1 RRATPAGLTASSGRA
16 HTSAI
21 DSPLSF
27 TDRGAHLTRHGRSRR
42 AHVKRYILAAAMMLL
57 AGCNSGP
64 AGSPPGLIGS
74 FQLTNADGRP
84 SSVFK
89 YGEDL
94 FLEYRLANL
103 TGTDVRFNTY
113 YDALAGFG
121 VYSSES
127 GIGGSTLTALGH
139 APVPGVL
146 RNATSLAYKTSW
158 LSSPTTFWLLP
169 GDYELSAYAAA
180 EFEGYAPPQ
189 HETLHFRVV
198 SDEEHIFSVSGQ
210 GFLNDC
216 AFEGQVYW
224 ASVFRSRQGVY

>member
-1 RRATPAGLTASSGRA
+1 
-16 HTSAI
+16 
-21 DSPLSF
+21 
-27 TDRGAHLTRHGRSRR
+27 
-42 AHVKRYILAAAMMLL
+42 
-57 AGCNSGP
+57 
-64 AGSPPGLIGS
+64 
-74 FQLTNADGRP
+74 
-84 SSVFK
+84 
-89 YGEDL
+89 
-94 FLEYRLANL
+94 
-103 TGTDVRFNTY
+103 
-113 YDALAGFG
+113 
-121 VYSSES
+121 
-127 GIGGSTLTALGH
+127 ALGH

-224 ASVFRSRQGVY
+224 ASVFRSRQGVYTLRAGVFTASEQPSGECFHVRYPDLCLRQSIVGPRTLTAAQVATLQRLMAEFPRVQPAGDSSFDPCFFTSYRIGSEVHGVSPCVTGPPEYVEHQWDLLTFVKSLAVEH